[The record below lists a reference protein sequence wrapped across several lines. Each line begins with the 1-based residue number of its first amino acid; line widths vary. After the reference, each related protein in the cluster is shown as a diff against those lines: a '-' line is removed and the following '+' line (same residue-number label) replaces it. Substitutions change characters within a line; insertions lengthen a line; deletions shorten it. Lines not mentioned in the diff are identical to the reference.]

1 MLLLFLYKLSTQWM
15 QIITYTI
22 RKVLL
27 LLQLDN
33 YSIDESIK
41 MSIKGRTF
49 TDDWAIFLELCGKS
63 STQQLHSSWF
73 VHQYTMGGMK
83 G

>member
-33 YSIDESIK
+33 YRIDE
-41 MSIKGRTF
+41 R
-49 TDDWAIFLELCGKS
+49 FLVLKVSKCS
-63 STQQLHSSWF
+63 
-73 VHQYTMGGMK
+73 
-83 G
+83 

>member
-15 QIITYTI
+15 QIIIYTI

-33 YSIDESIK
+33 YSIDE
-41 MSIKGRTF
+41 R
-49 TDDWAIFLELCGKS
+49 FLVLKVSKCS
-63 STQQLHSSWF
+63 
-73 VHQYTMGGMK
+73 
-83 G
+83 

>member
-33 YSIDESIK
+33 YSIDEK
-41 MSIKGRTF
+41 
-49 TDDWAIFLELCGKS
+49 FLVLKVSKCS
-63 STQQLHSSWF
+63 
-73 VHQYTMGGMK
+73 
-83 G
+83 

>member
-1 MLLLFLYKLSTQWM
+1 MLLLFLYKLSIQWE

-33 YSIDESIK
+33 YSIDE
-41 MSIKGRTF
+41 R
-49 TDDWAIFLELCGKS
+49 FLVLKVSKCS
-63 STQQLHSSWF
+63 
-73 VHQYTMGGMK
+73 
-83 G
+83 

>member
-1 MLLLFLYKLSTQWM
+1 MFLLFLYKLSIQWE

-33 YSIDESIK
+33 YSIDE
-41 MSIKGRTF
+41 R
-49 TDDWAIFLELCGKS
+49 FLVLKVSKCS
-63 STQQLHSSWF
+63 
-73 VHQYTMGGMK
+73 
-83 G
+83 

>member
-15 QIITYTI
+15 QIITNTI

-33 YSIDESIK
+33 YSIDE
-41 MSIKGRTF
+41 R
-49 TDDWAIFLELCGKS
+49 FLVLKV
-63 STQQLHSSWF
+63 STCS
-73 VHQYTMGGMK
+73 
-83 G
+83 

>member
-33 YSIDESIK
+33 YSIDE
-41 MSIKGRTF
+41 R
-49 TDDWAIFLELCGKS
+49 FLVLKVSKCS
-63 STQQLHSSWF
+63 
-73 VHQYTMGGMK
+73 
-83 G
+83 

>member
-1 MLLLFLYKLSTQWM
+1 MLLLFLYKLSIQWE

-33 YSIDESIK
+33 YSIDE
-41 MSIKGRTF
+41 R
-49 TDDWAIFLELCGKS
+49 FLVLKV
-63 STQQLHSSWF
+63 STCS
-73 VHQYTMGGMK
+73 
-83 G
+83 